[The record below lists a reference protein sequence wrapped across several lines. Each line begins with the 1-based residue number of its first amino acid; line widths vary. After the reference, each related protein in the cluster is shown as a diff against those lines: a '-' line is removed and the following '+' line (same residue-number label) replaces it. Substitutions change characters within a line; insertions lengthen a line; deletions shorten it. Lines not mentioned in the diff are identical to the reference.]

1 MNGFVLTSSDRVWHH
16 PPCEAPACER
26 AFRTQSD
33 PRASPTPNAEPASPG
48 GAMPATVGRPS
59 KHEQRRRTATFL
71 ALCATGMRYDLAA
84 RQAGVKPERALR
96 LVSDREAFDAT
107 LQAMGTA
114 A

>member
-1 MNGFVLTSSDRVWHH
+1 M
-16 PPCEAPACER
+16 
-26 AFRTQSD
+26 
-33 PRASPTPNAEPASPG
+33 PTP
-48 GAMPATVGRPS
+48 VGRPT

-96 LVSDREAFDAT
+96 LVSDRDAFEQTIA
-107 LQAMGTA
+107 AMGTA